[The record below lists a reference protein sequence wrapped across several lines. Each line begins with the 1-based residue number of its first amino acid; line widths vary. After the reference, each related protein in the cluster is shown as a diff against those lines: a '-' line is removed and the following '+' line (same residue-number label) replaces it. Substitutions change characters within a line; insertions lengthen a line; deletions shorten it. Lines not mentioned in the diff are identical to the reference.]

1 MPKVFSMVKQ
11 SSSRLFVS
19 LAVGVLI
26 VAFALRVW
34 DLGSASYWVDEVFTH
49 EWNEAPLDEFFSL
62 ILRDGVH
69 TPLYFLWARL
79 FPTASEMTVRLSAAL
94 PGVIGV
100 ALLMGVTRRLY
111 HSATM
116 ALWAGALLAV
126 NPYHIW
132 LSRMARPYSAVFVVA
147 LLTSYFFLIL
157 LRGERSRRNWLAFA
171 LSTVALYMTHY
182 FGVFV
187 SFAEYILLVFVLHR
201 DSGFFRRW
209 VAVQA
214 AALAPL
220 VIWLV
225 ALTQVEFNLGISWIP
240 TPTLEDIPLTFWTM
254 TVGYDGPRPGYLV
267 IGLILAAIGLLV
279 GAVYAWH
286 ERRVN
291 RANFYWLCL
300 VVAPWAIVFAIS
312 AYRPLYIDRYFM
324 IFLPGLLL
332 LIVSSWMRLPRPSWR
347 ALSAAGFVLICV
359 ANVVVTMRSDYDE
372 REDWRDAVAYTQAQL
387 QPGDGVLFE
396 STISL
401 RVFHHYFEGDL
412 DSISI
417 FGVTDAEGQEP
428 YPLSEKAEISTDRL
442 WALYRI
448 PQGSAHYLGIMRK
461 SFDPFSLQPKMSPMS
476 IWVYERQDQIIDYQK
491 FNGVNVYLL
500 GLQGEPLVRLQ
511 TEE

>member
-1 MPKVFSMVKQ
+1 MVKQ

-19 LAVGVLI
+19 LAVGALI

-34 DLGSASYWVDEVFTH
+34 DLGGASYWVDEVFTH

-132 LSRMARPYSAVFVVA
+132 LSRMARPYSTVFVVA

-157 LRGERSRRNWLAFA
+157 LRGERSRRHWLAFA
-171 LSTVALYMTHY
+171 LSTAALYMTHY

-187 SFAEYILLVFVLHR
+187 SFAEYILLAFVLRR

-209 VAVQA
+209 AAVQA
-214 AALAPL
+214 AALTPL

-279 GAVYAWH
+279 GAVYAWR
-286 ERRVN
+286 ERHAN

-300 VVAPWAIVFAIS
+300 VVAPWAIVFAVS

-332 LIVSSWMRLPRPSWR
+332 LIVSGWMRLPRPSWR

-359 ANVVVTMRSDYDE
+359 ANVVVTMRSGYDE
-372 REDWRDAVAYTQAQL
+372 REDWRDAGAHTQAQL

-401 RVFHHYFEGDL
+401 ILFRFYADEPV
-412 DSISI
+412 DSYPL
-417 FGVTDAEGQEP
+417 FGVTDPPGSPP
-428 YPLSEKAEISTDRL
+428 YPLSAQTEIPSGRL
-442 WALYRI
+442 WAVYRI
-448 PQGSAHYLGIMRK
+448 PQDSAHRVGK
-461 SFDPFSLQPKMSPMS
+461 SDEPFDLLLPQIVRSPMATW
-476 IWVYERQDQIIDYQK
+476 IAERQEQVISAQA
-491 FNGVNVYLL
+491 FNGVMIYQVDV
-500 GLQGEPLVRLQ
+500 QGESLASSAA
-511 TEE
+511 E